1 MATATIEAPAIYAGR
16 FRVDGRAVT
25 VTPELLA
32 LHRRC
37 GGGEGD
43 SIALPGLP
51 SLIRRAVALSMPLS
65 APVLLADGPNNV
77 TYWARV
83 VPDGE
88 EADLQL
94 FDWNGTGGA
103 MEHALEGA
111 VRGREIGGG
120 PCRDRVGP

>member
-1 MATATIEAPAIYAGR
+1 MATATIEAPAIYSGR

-65 APVLLADGPNNV
+65 APVLPADGTNNV
-77 TYWARV
+77 TYWAQV
-83 VPDGE
+83 VPDGDV
-88 EADLQL
+88 ADLHL
-94 FDWNGTGGA
+94 LHWNRTGGST
-103 MEHALEGA
+103 EHAM
-111 VRGREIGGG
+111 RGRVGGLG
-120 PCRDRVGP
+120 F